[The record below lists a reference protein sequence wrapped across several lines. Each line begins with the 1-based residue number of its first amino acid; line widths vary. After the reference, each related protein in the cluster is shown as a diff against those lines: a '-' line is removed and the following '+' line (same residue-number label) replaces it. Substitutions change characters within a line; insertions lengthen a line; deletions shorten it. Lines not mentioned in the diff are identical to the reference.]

1 MHQSVWCSVARDVHA
16 DVGYALLNHFVL
28 SYAIALSL
36 VLLTGCI
43 GSCPSHEAER
53 GAYLD

>member
-16 DVGYALLNHFVL
+16 DVGYALLNRFVL

>member
-1 MHQSVWCSVARDVHA
+1 MRQSVRCPVARDVHV
-16 DVGYALLNHFVL
+16 DVEYALLNHFVL

-36 VLLTGCI
+36 VLHPACI